1 MNKKDDLIEI
11 TLYVSECIKVNV
23 RTQPSMEGE
32 IIGTLSQGTKVTV
45 YEISGKWAKI
55 SRTED
60 KWVSLLFLR
69 RARVCYVHGDK
80 VPIMAE
86 PYTKGPKKLQKCI
99 PGTCYKTVTSNNK
112 FLEIIVEG
120 EYAGGFIEAPSSEVI
135 VL

>member
-11 TLYVSECIKVNV
+11 TLYVSGCLKVNV

-32 IIGTLSQGTKVTV
+32 IIGTLSQGTKVTA

-69 RARVCYVHGDK
+69 RARVCYVYGDK
-80 VPIMAE
+80 IPIMAQ
-86 PYTKGPKKLQKCI
+86 PYTKGPKKLQCCI
-99 PGTCYKTVTSNNK
+99 PCTCYKTVESNNS
-112 FLEIIVEG
+112 FLHIIVEG
-120 EYAGGFIEAPSSEVI
+120 EYAGGFIEAPTDGVI